1 MRRPIPP
8 RCPSPSDRRDAR
20 RFTLIVAL
28 IALAATVLLV
38 ALVAPGTIPFT
49 IVWPPMIT
57 LITVAVRMYLTSRR

>member
-28 IALAATVLLV
+28 IALAATILLS
-38 ALVAPGTIPFT
+38 ALVAPGAIPLPV
-49 IVWPPMIT
+49 VWPPVIT
-57 LITVAVRMYLTSRR
+57 LITVAVRLYLQPKR